1 MKIFSP
7 IRAAFY
13 AALFFFFSLIPTTLH
28 SRYIDLDSIYIK
40 DCSMFNDLQANRLLS
55 YRKCGSA
62 LVSPSAVFSQWVDG
76 DKIAFISEK
85 GPVSIVNM
93 YSRKEKRSV
102 ELYRF
107 SGTTTCA
114 LLSGNRRYL
123 FIKSVTTGRSGVP
136 LSHFY
141 SLGLSDSSLIKY
153 KSSYPFLD
161 FSVLTATENY
171 ITAAATGLSL
181 HSPESTRKEGIAIS
195 EKEKEFLR
203 NSESNILC
211 LISPNRRNRLLMSGS
226 GGYYKALIAKDGSLR
241 NITGIIGSSA
251 ETHWLDNRVIIT
263 RTGSPGHLSAE
274 LIDAHTGTRRSL
286 IGSSFNTGITYSPY
300 PGIVS
305 ILDNQ
310 IIRLYYHPSGRAL
323 NTGLEGEDVFF
334 SPDGLHFTS
343 IISGKLYVT
352 RLQKTVLNRS
362 ELVSMSQKQ
371 IRLYNR
377 LLQKKK
383 LWQNQFTGDY
393 IQSKISSYRNFINQ
407 AD

>member
-1 MKIFSP
+1 
-7 IRAAFY
+7 
-13 AALFFFFSLIPTTLH
+13 
-28 SRYIDLDSIYIK
+28 
-40 DCSMFNDLQANRLLS
+40 
-55 YRKCGSA
+55 
-62 LVSPSAVFSQWVDG
+62 
-76 DKIAFISEK
+76 
-85 GPVSIVNM
+85 M

-241 NITGIIGSSA
+241 QHHRNYRFI
-251 ETHWLDNRVIIT
+251 
-263 RTGSPGHLSAE
+263 
-274 LIDAHTGTRRSL
+274 RRNPL
-286 IGSSFNTGITYSPY
+286 
-300 PGIVS
+300 
-305 ILDNQ
+305 
-310 IIRLYYHPSGRAL
+310 A
-323 NTGLEGEDVFF
+323 
-334 SPDGLHFTS
+334 
-343 IISGKLYVT
+343 
-352 RLQKTVLNRS
+352 
-362 ELVSMSQKQ
+362 
-371 IRLYNR
+371 
-377 LLQKKK
+377 
-383 LWQNQFTGDY
+383 
-393 IQSKISSYRNFINQ
+393 
-407 AD
+407 